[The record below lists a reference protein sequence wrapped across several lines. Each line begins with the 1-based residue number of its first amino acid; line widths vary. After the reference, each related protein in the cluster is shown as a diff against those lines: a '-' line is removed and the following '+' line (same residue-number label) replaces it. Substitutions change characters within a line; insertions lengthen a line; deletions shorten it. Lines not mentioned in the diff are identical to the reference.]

1 MKRPHQPSGLHRGL
15 ELLIDPQWSP
25 EQALAVIELLDDLRD
40 RIWSHYELALV
51 TKLREERV
59 THRDVGINDPPF

>member
-40 RIWSHYELALV
+40 RIWAHYELALV

-59 THRDVGINDPPF
+59 IHRDVGINDPPF